1 MTLKFLFV
9 AGAFLFL
16 LLSQAVLLRR
26 MNGTLAEISKM
37 AEEQHPPNADELID
51 RPLPNREE

>member
-1 MTLKFLFV
+1 MTLKFLLMT
-9 AGAFLFL
+9 GAFLFL

-37 AEEQHPPNADELID
+37 AEERHPPNADGLID
-51 RPLPNREE
+51 RPLPDREE

>member
-26 MNGTLAEISKM
+26 MNGTLAEISKI
-37 AEEQHPPNADELID
+37 AEERQPPNADGLID
-51 RPLPNREE
+51 RPLPDREE